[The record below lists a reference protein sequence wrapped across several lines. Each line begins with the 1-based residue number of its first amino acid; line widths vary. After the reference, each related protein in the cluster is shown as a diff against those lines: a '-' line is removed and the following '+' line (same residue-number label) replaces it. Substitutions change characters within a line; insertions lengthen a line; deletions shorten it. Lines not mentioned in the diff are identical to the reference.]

1 MHMHFDSS
9 LKGYNAHVK
18 FIVHTSHVI
27 AKRVLTFCLCLL
39 HFLSTC
45 FEGVAVHRLLRDQ
58 TIFNPSLK
66 S

>member
-27 AKRVLTFCLCLL
+27 ANQVLTFSLFFAFSVDMLL
-39 HFLSTC
+39 
-45 FEGVAVHRLLRDQ
+45 GGGVHRLLRDQ

>member
-18 FIVHTSHVI
+18 FIVHTSRDSKSGSDI
-27 AKRVLTFCLCLL
+27 FPLL
-39 HFLSTC
+39 FAFSVD
-45 FEGVAVHRLLRDQ
+45 FEGAAVHRLLRDR
-58 TIFNPSLK
+58 TIFNLSLK